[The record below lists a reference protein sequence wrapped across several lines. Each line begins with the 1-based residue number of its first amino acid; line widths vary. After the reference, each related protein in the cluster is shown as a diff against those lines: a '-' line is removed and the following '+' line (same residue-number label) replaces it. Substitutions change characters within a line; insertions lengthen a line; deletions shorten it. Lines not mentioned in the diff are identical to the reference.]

1 MSSYLTKQEQLMI
14 QQLLKGNTKAFQQ
27 FVVHYQD
34 YVFTIVHRIVNQT
47 EDAEDVAQ
55 EVFVKAYKYI
65 KNFDGKSKLST
76 WLYRI
81 AVNTAISHRRK
92 KKYHTTELTDAHQQ
106 STVKQEN
113 RVKTE
118 EQKKYIQQAFALL
131 SEDDVTL
138 LTLFYLKELSL
149 KEIADVIQLEQ
160 NNVKVKLYRAR
171 KRLADKL
178 KFILKQEVKT
188 IL

>member
-1 MSSYLTKQEQLMI
+1 MI
-14 QQLLKGNTKAFQQ
+14 QQLLEGKTRAFQQ
-27 FVVHYQD
+27 FVVQYQD
-34 YVFTIVHRIVNQT
+34 YVFTIVNRIVNQT
-47 EDAEDVAQ
+47 EDAEDIAQ

-65 KNFDGKSKLST
+65 GNFDGKSKLST

-92 KKYHTTELTDAHQQ
+92 KKYYTTELSQVATQPSVQ
-106 STVKQEN
+106 QEN
-113 RVKTE
+113 CVKTE
-118 EQKKYIQQAFALL
+118 EQKKYIQQAFQLL
-131 SEDDVTL
+131 SEDDVAL
-138 LTLFYLKELSL
+138 LTLFYLQELSL
-149 KEIADVIQLEQ
+149 KEIADVLTLEQ

-171 KRLADKL
+171 KRLAEKL

>member
-1 MSSYLTKQEQLMI
+1 MI
-14 QQLLKGNTKAFQQ
+14 QQLAEGKTNAFQQ
-27 FVVHYQD
+27 FVVQYQD
-34 YVFTIVHRIVNQT
+34 YVFTIVYRIVNQT
-47 EDAEDVAQ
+47 EDAEDIAQ

-81 AVNTAISHRRK
+81 AVNTAISHRRR
-92 KKYHTTELTDAHQQ
+92 KKYYTTELTDTNQQ
-106 STVKQEN
+106 STVKQED
-113 RVKTE
+113 RIKTK
-118 EQKKYIQQAFALL
+118 EQKKYIQQAFQLL

-138 LTLFYLKELSL
+138 LTLFYLRELSL
-149 KEIADVIQLEQ
+149 KEIADIIKLEQ

-171 KRLADKL
+171 KRLAEKL